1 MFNENFTYSFTFE
14 KEVDSFVLFLDES
27 TWIESKLL
35 YGDLAI
41 GKVRQ
46 VGMKIKYIWENIGI
60 SCLPSDSYYNK

>member
-14 KEVDSFVLFLDES
+14 KGVDSLVSFIDES
-27 TWIESKLL
+27 TIESKLI
-35 YGDLAI
+35 YGDLVI

-46 VGMKIKYIWENIGI
+46 VGIKIKYIWENIGI

>member
-27 TWIESKLL
+27 TIKSKLL
-35 YGDLAI
+35 YGDLVI
-41 GKVRQ
+41 RKVRQ
-46 VGMKIKYIWENIGI
+46 VGIKIKYIWENIGI